1 MDNTLKLLIEEL
13 KTTTYNSRPNIKYQ
27 DQMDLIERLEN
38 ELKDYVRDIP
48 KSIHTPISIENII
61 EPVTDFTETHIAYPI
76 ENPVLI
82 PKQKGRKPK
91 ES

>member
-1 MDNTLKLLIEEL
+1 MDNTLQQLLDEL
-13 KTTTYNSRPNIKYQ
+13 KTVTYNSRPNIKYQ
-27 DQMDLIERLEN
+27 DQMDLIEKLEN
-38 ELKDYVRDIP
+38 ELKNYVKFD
-48 KSIHTPISIENII
+48 
-61 EPVTDFTETHIAYPI
+61 EPVYKTETVIDFDEPHITYPV